1 MTMTHSAPPTRPL
14 DVDPARWRALWVCL
28 AVGFMTMLDVSIV
41 NVALPSIESQLNAG
55 PAQLQLIVA
64 GYTLAFG
71 LVLVPAGRLGDM
83 WGRRSLFIIG
93 LIGFALTSLASG
105 MAPNDETLAL
115 FRLLQGASAGI
126 LNPQVIG
133 LIQQM
138 FTGAERGRAFGFF
151 GAIIGISTAI
161 GPLAG
166 GLIIQLAGVEVG
178 WRWIFFINVPIAA
191 IIIPMAFKWLPAPP
205 PRTDRKV
212 VLDAVGLLLIAATT
226 TSVMLPF
233 VLTSGDEGDNP
244 ARWWFLALAG
254 VFAVVTVLWERR
266 FQSRTGEAVIDSS
279 IVSVASFRNGT
290 LLGMAYF
297 AGFTS
302 IFLIVTLYLQGPL
315 GMSALAAGLVMMPFA
330 VTSALSSWVSGRF
343 VARYGRQLVVWGLVM
358 VLVGI
363 VATDVV
369 IRTASETDSPTM
381 IGVRMGVV
389 IMIAGLGSGIVI
401 SPNQTL
407 TLAEVPVARA
417 GVGGSML
424 QVGQRVGSALGVSV
438 AVSIFFSQLALGSSG
453 ATATSRALMVA
464 IILVA
469 VALVIGIFDARY
481 RHKVDD
487 PSGAGTVR

>member
-1 MTMTHSAPPTRPL
+1 M
-14 DVDPARWRALWVCL
+14 
-28 AVGFMTMLDVSIV
+28 
-41 NVALPSIESQLNAG
+41 
-55 PAQLQLIVA
+55 
-64 GYTLAFG
+64 
-71 LVLVPAGRLGDM
+71 
-83 WGRRSLFIIG
+83 
-93 LIGFALTSLASG
+93 
-105 MAPNDETLAL
+105 
-115 FRLLQGASAGI
+115 
-126 LNPQVIG
+126 
-133 LIQQM
+133 
-138 FTGAERGRAFGFF
+138 
-151 GAIIGISTAI
+151 
-161 GPLAG
+161 
-166 GLIIQLAGVEVG
+166 AGVEVG

-191 IIIPMAFKWLPAPP
+191 IIIPMAFKWLPAPQ

-254 VFAVVTVLWERR
+254 VFAVVTA
-266 FQSRTGEAVIDSS
+266 RTGEAVIDSS

-369 IRTASETDSPTM
+369 IRTASESDSPTM